1 MQIPVL
7 VGMLSTLLSADG
19 LVRAEDL
26 ASKYEISTRSV
37 YRYMAML
44 SEGGVPIESCL
55 GRGGGWRIVENYKLK
70 ATYFT
75 PEEYE
80 RLIFSLQ
87 SSTLQDD
94 VTKQATLKLRGLNRS
109 HKSATVLR
117 SDQFIVDGGD
127 TALGEL
133 VNTVSE
139 CIAQKKL
146 CHIEY
151 HSKDGIDSVRVIEPY
166 CLILKDGAWYI
177 YSFCRLRRDFRYFK
191 VSRIVKLDV
200 GEKFSGRP
208 FDGVD
213 SSVIKTDVLKGKEM
227 VEVLLSIDSS
237 ALSACEEWLG
247 VGAVVKIGESFLAKA
262 TLPYDEL
269 LVNRILSLGV
279 GVRVEKPQRL
289 RLAVIERCKQ
299 SAHANRDET

>member
-7 VGMLSTLLSADG
+7 VGMLSTLLSSDG
-19 LVRAEDL
+19 LVRAEEL
-26 ASKYEISTRSV
+26 AKKYEISVRSV
-37 YRYMAML
+37 YRYISML

-55 GRGGGWRIVENYKLK
+55 GRGGGWRIMENYKLK

-94 VTKQATLKLRGLNRS
+94 VTKQATIKLQGLNRT
-109 HKSATVLR
+109 HAGATVLK
-117 SDQFIVDGGD
+117 SEQLIVDGGD
-127 TALGEL
+127 SVLGEL
-133 VNTVSE
+133 VNTTSD

-151 HSKDGIDSVRVIEPY
+151 HSKDGADSVRVIEPY
-166 CLILKDGAWYI
+166 CLILKDGAWYV

-191 VSRIVKLDV
+191 IARIVRLDV
-200 GEKFSGRP
+200 GDKFSGRSY
-208 FDGVD
+208 DGVD

-227 VEVLLSIDSS
+227 CDVLLTVESA

-247 VGAVVKIGESFLAKA
+247 VGAVVKMGESFLAKA

-269 LVNRILSLGV
+269 LVNKILSLGS
-279 GVRVEKPQRL
+279 GVRVEKPRRL
-289 RLAVIERCKQ
+289 RLAVIERCRQ
-299 SAHANRDET
+299 IAETNRDD

>member
-1 MQIPVL
+1 MQIPIL
-7 VGMLSTLLSADG
+7 VGMLSTLLSADR
-19 LVRAEDL
+19 LVRAEEL
-26 ASKYEISTRSV
+26 SQKYEISTRTV

-87 SSTLQDD
+87 SSTLQDEI
-94 VTKQATLKLRGLNRS
+94 TKQATLKLTGLNRS
-109 HKSATVLR
+109 HKSATVLQ
-117 SDQFIVDGGD
+117 SEQFIVDEGD
-127 TALGEL
+127 SALGEL
-133 VNTVSE
+133 VNTISD

-151 HSKDGIDSVRVIEPY
+151 HSKEGVDSVRVIEPY
-166 CLILKDGAWYI
+166 CLILKDGAWYV

-191 VSRIVKLDV
+191 VSRIVKLEV
-200 GEKFSGRP
+200 GDRFSGRSY
-208 FDGVD
+208 DGVD

-227 VEVLLSIDSS
+227 VQVLLSIESS
-237 ALSACEEWLG
+237 ALSDCEEWLG
-247 VGAVVKIGESFLAKA
+247 VGAVVKMGESYLAKA

-269 LVNRILSLGV
+269 LINKILSLGS

-299 SAHANRDET
+299 IAAVNRDD

>member
-7 VGMLSTLLSADG
+7 VGMLSTLLAADD

-26 ASKYEISTRSV
+26 ATKFEISVRSV

-80 RLIFSLQ
+80 RLTFCLQ
-87 SSTLQDD
+87 SSSLQDD
-94 VTKQATLKLRGLNRS
+94 VTRQATQKLQGLHRS
-109 HKSATVLR
+109 HSNATVLR
-117 SDQFIVDGGD
+117 SEQFIVDNGGN
-127 TALGEL
+127 ALGGAVSL
-133 VNTVSE
+133 LSE

-146 CHIEY
+146 CSIEY
-151 HSKDGIDSVRVIEPY
+151 HSRDGVDTVRVVEPY
-166 CLILKDGAWYI
+166 CLILKDGMWYV
-177 YSFCRLRRDFRYFK
+177 YCFCRLRRGFRYFK
-191 VSRIVKLDV
+191 VSRIIKMEVGDKFVGRQFQADSDV
-200 GEKFSGRP
+200 
-208 FDGVD
+208 
-213 SSVIKTDVLKGKEM
+213 IHTDVLKGKEM
-227 VEVLLSIDSS
+227 CEVILTVENS

-247 VGAVVKIGESFLAKA
+247 ANNVAKVGETHVARA
-262 TLPYDEL
+262 TLPYDEIL
-269 LVNRILSLGV
+269 INQILSLGD

-289 RLAVIERCKQ
+289 REAVIERCQ
-299 SAHANRDET
+299 SVARINSVD

>member
-7 VGMLSTLLSADG
+7 VGMLSTLLAADD

-26 ASKYEISTRSV
+26 AKKYEISTRSV

-75 PEEYE
+75 EEEYE

-94 VTKQATLKLRGLNRS
+94 VTKQAALKLSGLNRS
-109 HKSATVLR
+109 HKNATVLR
-117 SDQFIVDGGD
+117 SEQFIVDGGD
-127 TALGEL
+127 SALGEL
-133 VNTVSE
+133 VNVLSD

-151 HSKDGIDSVRVIEPY
+151 HSKEGEDTVRVIEPY
-166 CLILKDGAWYI
+166 CLILKDGAWYV

-191 VSRIVKLDV
+191 VSRIVGLEV
-200 GEKFSGRP
+200 GDKFSGRP
-208 FDGVD
+208 YDGVD

-227 VEVLLSIDSS
+227 VQVLLSVDGS
-237 ALSACEEWLG
+237 ALAACEEWLG
-247 VGAVVKIGESFLAKA
+247 VGAVVKLGEGHLAQA
-262 TLPYDEL
+262 TLPYDEML
-269 LVNRILSLGV
+269 INKILSLGS

-289 RLAVIERCKQ
+289 RRAVIERCKEI
-299 SAHANRDET
+299 AAANSDE